1 MKPRWFQ
8 KGVEMIAKIFQNQQ
22 NSWTLICTSKTLT
35 IATYIFTTKNEAIAK
50 AFALDYPADK
60 IKVGA

>member
-1 MKPRWFQ
+1 
-8 KGVEMIAKIFQNQQ
+8 MIAKIFQNQQ
-22 NSWTLICTSKTLT
+22 NSWTLVCTFNTLT

-50 AFALDYPADK
+50 AFALDYSADK